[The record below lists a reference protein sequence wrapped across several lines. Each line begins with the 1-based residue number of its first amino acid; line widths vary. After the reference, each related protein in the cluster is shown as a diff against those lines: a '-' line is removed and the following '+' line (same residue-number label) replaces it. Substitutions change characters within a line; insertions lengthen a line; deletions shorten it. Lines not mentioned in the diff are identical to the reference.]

1 MFNLG
6 GLQLGEMELLM
17 EEVVDGAGVH
27 AVQMDPLI
35 VAWQWVGELMWGGR
49 ISHGAA
55 CFVHVNECTNGSH
68 VVGA

>member
-6 GLQLGEMELLM
+6 GLGEMELLM
-17 EEVVDGAGVH
+17 EEVVDGGGVH
-27 AVQMDPLI
+27 AGQNGSVDRSRDI
-35 VAWQWVGELMWGGR
+35 AWVLMWGRR

-68 VVGA
+68 VVVA